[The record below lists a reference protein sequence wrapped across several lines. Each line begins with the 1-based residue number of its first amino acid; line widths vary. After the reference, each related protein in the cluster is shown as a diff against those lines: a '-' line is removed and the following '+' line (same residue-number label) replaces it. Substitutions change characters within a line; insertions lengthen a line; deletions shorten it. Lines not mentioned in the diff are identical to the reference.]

1 MAQLVAYTS
10 GGRGVG
16 GSSPPSPKHIGSR
29 AAAGKQAV
37 RAAVRL
43 RLQGLPAERFAAAG
57 RALAAELAA
66 RREWR
71 GLRFL
76 LGFAATGREPATAP
90 ALAAALGAGMTVGLP
105 RVVGTQLRFHR
116 IDHLA
121 GLRPGYRGVAEPP
134 ATAPRLEVDELP
146 AATLVLVPGAAFDD
160 AGGRLGWG
168 GGHYDRVL
176 AQVRRGCPAALLVGV
191 CMPEQ
196 LVSQVPRAPHDVA
209 VDLVLAG
216 SATA

>member
-16 GSSPPSPKHIGSR
+16 GSSPPSPKHIGSL
-29 AAAGKQAV
+29 AAGKQV
-37 RAAVRL
+37 LRAAARR
-43 RLQGLPAERFAAAG
+43 RLQGLPAARFAAAG
-57 RALAAELAA
+57 RALGAGLAA

-71 GLRFL
+71 GLRCL

-90 ALAAALGAGMTVGLP
+90 VLAAALGAGVTVGLP

-116 IDHLA
+116 VDDLA
-121 GLRPGYRGVAEPP
+121 GLRPGFRGVAEPP
-134 ATAPRLEVDELP
+134 ASAPRLKMDELP
-146 AATLVLVPGAAFDD
+146 AATLVLVPGAAFDG

-196 LVSQVPRAPHDVA
+196 LVAQVPRAPHDVA

-216 SATA
+216 SAAA